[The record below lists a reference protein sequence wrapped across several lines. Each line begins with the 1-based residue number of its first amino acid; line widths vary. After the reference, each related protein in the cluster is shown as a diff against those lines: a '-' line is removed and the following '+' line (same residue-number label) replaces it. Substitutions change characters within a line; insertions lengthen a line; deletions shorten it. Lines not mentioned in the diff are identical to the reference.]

1 MVEYPVVLGSET
13 GITAIDELLTSKL
26 LEDCLLQRS
35 HGNLFVLIAREER
48 EGQRDPVPINEK
60 PHLDDRIRTMFFTFT
75 VFPVAIFLFD
85 LKVVVG
91 AVMKGIQKQSKG
103 K

>member
-1 MVEYPVVLGSET
+1 MYIVRKQRRRGRLSSEGSILPD
-13 GITAIDELLTSKL
+13 GYQD
-26 LEDCLLQRS
+26 
-35 HGNLFVLIAREER
+35 
-48 EGQRDPVPINEK
+48 
-60 PHLDDRIRTMFFTFT
+60 RTMFFTFT

-91 AVMKGIQKQSKG
+91 AVMKGIQKQRKG